1 MRHVRQHDGV
11 QLSNLLRLAI
21 VASCAWCPGAS
32 AATIVPTEANVGTL
46 QLGQRILV
54 DDGSCPPGQ
63 IKEISVTSNPQAK
76 SGQRTAAGAVRIK
89 RCIKR

>member
-1 MRHVRQHDGV
+1 MR
-11 QLSNLLRLAI
+11 LRLLATV
-21 VASCAWCPGAS
+21 VASCAWCCDAS
-32 AATIVPTEANVGTL
+32 AATIVPTEANVGAL

-76 SGQRTAAGAVRIK
+76 AGQRTAAGAVRMK